1 MKAVS
6 TLGFT
11 QTSRAALAFAIAL
24 TFVTAAAQAREG
36 LYVRGE
42 VGRTDVDERNI
53 NDSSSLVGVDIG
65 WRFTEN
71 FGAELGF
78 RDLGSFAGTVGV
90 PTELNA
96 DALTVALSGRTHF
109 HPDVAQGF
117 YLEGRFGIANFDVK
131 GKEIFGTA
139 TRPFTANGSRPF
151 FSLGAGYDM
160 TEDFSMAVNYSR
172 YQAEQIFT
180 GSVTAASQTLDVE
193 FPALSI
199 VAEFRFN

>member
-1 MKAVS
+1 MK
-6 TLGFT
+6 TIGFT
-11 QTSRAALAFAIAL
+11 RVSKAALAAL
-24 TFVTAAAQAREG
+24 ITLTLATAAQAREG

-42 VGRTDVDERNI
+42 VGRSDVKEQNI
-53 NDSSSLVGVDIG
+53 NDSSSLLGVDIG

-78 RDLGSFAGTVGV
+78 RDLGSFRGTVAV

-96 DALTVALSGRTHF
+96 DAFTVALSGRTNL
-109 HPDVAQGF
+109 HPDQAQGI
-117 YLEGRFGIANFDVK
+117 YLEGRFGLANFDVK
-131 GKEIFGTA
+131 GKEFFGTSV
-139 TRPFTANGSRPF
+139 RPFATTGSRPF

-172 YQAEQIFT
+172 FQAKKVFT
-180 GSVTAASQTLDVE
+180 ASTTAVSSTRSVD

>member
-1 MKAVS
+1 MQIVS
-6 TLGFT
+6 TIGFT
-11 QTSRAALAFAIAL
+11 RYSKAALAVAITL
-24 TFVTAAAQAREG
+24 TMATAAQAREG

-53 NDSSSLVGVDIG
+53 NDSSSLVGIDIG

-78 RDLGSFAGTVGV
+78 RDLGSFSGTLTT

-96 DALTVALSGRTHF
+96 DALTIALSGRSNF
-109 HPDVAQGF
+109 HPDAAQGF
-117 YLEGRFGIANFDVK
+117 YLEGRFGIATFDVK
-131 GKEIFGTA
+131 GKEIFANA

-151 FSLGAGYDM
+151 FSVGAGYDM
-160 TEDFSMAVNYSR
+160 TENFGMAVNYSR

-180 GSVTAASQTLDVE
+180 GSVSSASQTLDVD

>member
-1 MKAVS
+1 MKAVP
-6 TLGFT
+6 TKGFT
-11 QTSRAALAFAIAL
+11 GKSITVLAAVIAL
-24 TFVTAAAQAREG
+24 SLATAAQAREG

-42 VGRTDVDERNI
+42 VGRSDVDEPNI
-53 NDSSSLVGVDIG
+53 KDSSTLLGVDIG

-78 RDLGSFAGTVGV
+78 RDLGSFSGTAAV
-90 PTELNA
+90 PTKLNA
-96 DALTVALSGRTHF
+96 DAFTIALSGRTNL

-117 YLEGRFGIANFDVK
+117 YLEGRFGLANFDVE
-131 GKEIFGTA
+131 GQEVFATTTPARNASGT
-139 TRPFTANGSRPF
+139 RPF

-160 TEDFSMAVNYSR
+160 TQDFSMAVNYSR
-172 YQAEQIFT
+172 YQAEKIFT
-180 GSVTAASQTLDVE
+180 GSAMTNIQTIDVD

>member
-1 MKAVS
+1 MKTAASLGLSRTSKLALAAV
-6 TLGFT
+6 
-11 QTSRAALAFAIAL
+11 AALTLAN
-24 TFVTAAAQAREG
+24 TAQAREG

-42 VGRTDVDERNI
+42 IGRSDIDEKNI

-78 RDLGSFAGTVGV
+78 RDLGSFAGTVIV

-96 DALTVALSGRTHF
+96 DAFTVALSGLTNL
-109 HPDVAQGF
+109 HPDTAQGF
-117 YLEGRFGIANFDVK
+117 YLDGRFGLANFDVK
-131 GKEIFGTA
+131 GKEIFGTVS
-139 TRPFTANGSRPF
+139 RPFTASGSRPF

-172 YQAEQIFT
+172 YQAEQIFS
-180 GSVTAASQTLDVE
+180 GSVGATSQTLDVD

-199 VAEFRFN
+199 TAEFRFK

>member
-1 MKAVS
+1 MKVVS
-6 TLGFT
+6 NIEFT
-11 QTSRAALAFAIAL
+11 RTAKAALAVVIAL
-24 TFVTAAAQAREG
+24 TLATAAQAREG

-42 VGRTDVDERNI
+42 VGRSDVDERNI
-53 NDSSSLVGVDIG
+53 KDSSSLIGVDIG

-78 RDLGSFAGTVGV
+78 RDLGSFAGTVTV

-96 DALTVALSGRTHF
+96 DALTVALSGRSNF
-109 HPDVAQGF
+109 HPDAAQGF
-117 YLEGRFGIANFDVK
+117 YLEGRFGLANFDVK
-131 GKEIFGTA
+131 GKQIFGTA
-139 TRPFTANGSRPF
+139 SRPFTASGSRPF
-151 FSLGAGYDM
+151 FSVGAGYDM

-180 GSVTAASQTLDVE
+180 SSVTAASQTLDVD

-199 VAEFRFN
+199 VAEFRFK

>member
-1 MKAVS
+1 MPTVA
-6 TLGFT
+6 TPGF
-11 QTSRAALAFAIAL
+11 SRNFRVALALAALTLAS
-24 TFVTAAAQAREG
+24 AAQAREG

-42 VGRTDVDERNI
+42 VGRSDIDEQNI

-78 RDLGSFAGTVGV
+78 RDLGSFAGTVTV

-96 DALTVALSGRTHF
+96 DAFTVALSGRTNL
-109 HPDVAQGF
+109 HPDTAQGI

-131 GKEIFGTA
+131 GKEIFGA
-139 TRPFTANGSRPF
+139 AVRPFTASGSRPF

-160 TEDFSMAVNYSR
+160 TEDFSMALNYSR

-180 GSVTAASQTLDVE
+180 GSVTAASQTLDVD

-199 VAEFRFN
+199 TAEFRFN

>member
-1 MKAVS
+1 MKPIA
-6 TLGFT
+6 TLGFSR
-11 QTSRAALAFAIAL
+11 TSKLALAMVAALTLANG
-24 TFVTAAAQAREG
+24 AQAREG

-42 VGRTDVDERNI
+42 VGRSDVDEKNI
-53 NDSSSLVGVDIG
+53 KDSSSLVGVDIG

-78 RDLGSFAGTVGV
+78 RDLGSFAGTVSV

-96 DALTVALSGRTHF
+96 HAFTVALSGRSNF
-109 HPDVAQGF
+109 HPDTAQGF
-117 YLEGRFGIANFDVK
+117 YLDGRFGLANFNVK
-131 GKEIFGTA
+131 GKQIFGTA
-139 TRPFTANGSRPF
+139 SRRFTASGSRPF

-180 GSVTAASQTLDVE
+180 ASATTTSQTLAVD
-193 FPALSI
+193 FPAISI
-199 VAEFRFN
+199 TAEFRFN

>member
-1 MKAVS
+1 MKVVS
-6 TLGFT
+6 CIGITRI
-11 QTSRAALAFAIAL
+11 SKAALAAAIAL
-24 TFVTAAAQAREG
+24 TLATAAQAREG

-53 NDSSSLVGVDIG
+53 NDSSSLVGLDIG

-78 RDLGSFAGTVGV
+78 RDLGSFSGTLTT

-96 DALTVALSGRTHF
+96 DALTVALSGRSNF
-109 HPDVAQGF
+109 HPDAAQGF
-117 YLEGRFGIANFDVK
+117 YLEGRFGLANFDVK

-139 TRPFTANGSRPF
+139 TRPFTASGSRPF
-151 FSLGAGYDM
+151 FSVGAGYDM
-160 TEDFSMAVNYSR
+160 TENFSMAVNYSR

-180 GSVTAASQTLDVE
+180 GSVTAASQTLDVD

-199 VAEFRFN
+199 VAELRFN

>member
-1 MKAVS
+1 MKTAS
-6 TLGFT
+6 PRIRLK
-11 QTSRAALAFAIAL
+11 SALAIVLAISLAN
-24 TFVTAAAQAREG
+24 AAQAREG

-42 VGRTDVDERNI
+42 IGRSDVDEQNI
-53 NDSSSLVGVDIG
+53 KDSSSLVGIDVG

-78 RDLGSFAGTVGV
+78 RDLGSFAGTVSV

-96 DALTVALSGRTHF
+96 DALTVALSGRTNLQ
-109 HPDVAQGF
+109 PDQVQGF
-117 YLEGRFGIANFDVK
+117 YLEGRFGIANFDVE
-131 GKEIFGTA
+131 GKETFGTA
-139 TRPFTANGSRPF
+139 TRPFTASGTRPF

-160 TEDFSMAVNYSR
+160 TKDFSMAVNYSR
-172 YQAEQIFT
+172 YQAEQVFS
-180 GSVTAASQTLDVE
+180 GSVGAASRTLEVD

>member
-1 MKAVS
+1 MKAIS
-6 TLGFT
+6 TNGFNR
-11 QTSRAALAFAIAL
+11 TSKAALAIVIAL
-24 TFVTAAAQAREG
+24 TLASAAQAREG

-42 VGRTDVDERNI
+42 VGRSDVDEQNI

-78 RDLGSFAGTVGV
+78 RDLGSFAGTVSV

-96 DALTVALSGRTHF
+96 DAFTFALSGRTNL
-109 HPDVAQGF
+109 HPDAAQGI

-139 TRPFTANGSRPF
+139 NRPFTASGSRPF

-172 YQAEQIFT
+172 YQAEQIFS
-180 GSVTAASQTLDVE
+180 GSVGAASRTLDVD
-193 FPALSI
+193 FPAISI

>member
-1 MKAVS
+1 MKTIS
-6 TLGFT
+6 TKKF
-11 QTSRAALAFAIAL
+11 SSSSKAALAIGIAL
-24 TFVTAAAQAREG
+24 TLATAAQAREG

-42 VGRTDVDERNI
+42 VGRSAVDESNI
-53 NDSSSLVGVDIG
+53 KDSSTLVGVDIG

-78 RDLGSFAGTVGV
+78 RDLGSFSGTVAV

-96 DALTVALSGRTHF
+96 DAFTVALSGRTNL

-117 YLEGRFGIANFDVK
+117 YLDGRFGLANFDVK
-131 GKEIFGTA
+131 GKEIFGSA
-139 TRPFTANGSRPF
+139 RPFTASGTRPF

-160 TEDFSMAVNYSR
+160 TEDLSMAVNYSR
-172 YQAEQIFT
+172 YQAEKIFT
-180 GSVTAASQTLDVE
+180 GSATTNSQTIGVD
-193 FPALSI
+193 FSAISI

>member
-1 MKAVS
+1 MKVVS
-6 TLGFT
+6 NIEFT
-11 QTSRAALAFAIAL
+11 RTAKAALAVVIAL
-24 TFVTAAAQAREG
+24 TLATAAQAREG

-42 VGRTDVDERNI
+42 VGRSDVDERNI
-53 NDSSSLVGVDIG
+53 KDSSSLIGVDIG

-78 RDLGSFAGTVGV
+78 RDLGSFAGTVTV

-96 DALTVALSGRTHF
+96 DALTVALSGRSNF
-109 HPDVAQGF
+109 HPDAAQGF
-117 YLEGRFGIANFDVK
+117 YLEGRFGLANFDVK
-131 GKEIFGTA
+131 GKQIFGTA
-139 TRPFTANGSRPF
+139 SRPFTASGSRPF
-151 FSLGAGYDM
+151 FSVGAGYDM

-180 GSVTAASQTLDVE
+180 SSVTAASQTLDVD